1 MDNQA
6 NRGSDFAMSLST
18 IALWISTCNT
28 QKKSQWC
35 IRQVLTE
42 KYPNIPVY
50 SFSWPRRGA
59 CSVGDPGLLAKFIN
73 INK

>member
-50 SFSWPRRGA
+50 SFS
-59 CSVGDPGLLAKFIN
+59 
-73 INK
+73 